1 MVYELP
7 INLTGLTGIMEY
19 SNRVT
24 NDIFIIMLLLT
35 VYLVPLIYLLLRNH
49 RWDEASLTAGFIVSI
64 TTVLLRVTGITS
76 VDRYIFFAIATI
88 VIPLV
93 VIFLKDTST

>member
-7 INLTGLTGIMEY
+7 VNMSGLIELFQY

-24 NDIFIIMLLLT
+24 NDVFIIMLLIT
-35 VYLVPLIYLLLRNH
+35 IYLVPLIYLLLKDYK
-49 RWDEASLTAGFIVSI
+49 WDEASMTAGFIVAI
-64 TTVLLRVTGITS
+64 TAILLRVTEITL

-88 VIPLV
+88 IIPLV
-93 VIFLKDTST
+93 VIFLRDTST

>member
-1 MVYELP
+1 MVYENP
-7 INLTGLTGIMEY
+7 VNLTGLIELFQY

-24 NDIFIIMLLLT
+24 NNVFVIMLLIT
-35 VYLVPLIYLLLRNH
+35 VYLVPLIYLLLRDYK
-49 RWDEASLTAGFIVSI
+49 WDEASMTAGFIVSI
-64 TTVLLRVTGITS
+64 TAVLLRVTEVTT

-88 VIPLV
+88 IIPLV

>member
-7 INLTGLTGIMEY
+7 INMTGLIELFQY

-24 NDIFIIMLLLT
+24 NNIFIIMLLLT
-35 VYLVPLIYLLLRNH
+35 VYVVPLIYLMLRNY
-49 RWDEASLTAGFIVSI
+49 RWDESSLSAGFIVSI
-64 TTVLLRVTGITS
+64 TAVLLRVTEITT

-88 VIPLV
+88 IIPLV
-93 VIFLKDTST
+93 IIFLRDKST